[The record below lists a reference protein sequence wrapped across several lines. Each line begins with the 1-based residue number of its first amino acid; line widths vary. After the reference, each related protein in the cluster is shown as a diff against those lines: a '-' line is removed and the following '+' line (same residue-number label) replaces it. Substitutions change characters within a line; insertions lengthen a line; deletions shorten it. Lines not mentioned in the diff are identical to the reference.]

1 LDDDNLFDL
10 ANMFEDLDD
19 RDEEEEEQPYV
30 DTEQATLLVSFQM
43 VLRER
48 SAARATEKANVTL
61 LAHVIDIS
69 IERAPMEEDTSI
81 LIEAEQQKIYELN
94 TQMRAKITALEAS
107 QVVLNEEFHNR
118 RVLALRRREAP
129 ARPTEM

>member
-1 LDDDNLFDL
+1 
-10 ANMFEDLDD
+10 MFEDLDD
-19 RDEEEEEQPYV
+19 RDEEEEEQPYI

-43 VLRER
+43 VLKER
-48 SAARATEKANVTL
+48 STARATEKANVTL

-94 TQMRAKITALEAS
+94 AQMRAKITALEAS
-107 QVVLNEEFHNR
+107 
-118 RVLALRRREAP
+118 
-129 ARPTEM
+129 